1 MRIWDQNANMMV
13 PYYLMLSYLY
23 YEKNISLIPDTEF
36 DELCKK
42 LLDKFDEIKHMHKHL
57 INKSSLEAGTGFDLK
72 YTNMIKGAAMALSQK
87 GM

>member
-1 MRIWDQNANMMV
+1 MMV

-36 DELCKK
+36 DDLCKK
-42 LLDKFDEIKHMHKHL
+42 LLSKFDEVKHQHKHL
-57 INKSSLEAGTGFDLK
+57 INKLSLEAGTGFDLK
-72 YTNMIKGAAMALSQK
+72 YTNMSKGAAMALSQK